1 MRLVIGSLFVVS
13 SVLFAADTNGY
24 IKARGKPGNAG
35 VFVDGKYLGPAS
47 RFTVPEKYQV
57 EPGERTV
64 EFRDPRYEDF
74 STKVSVTAGKT
85 AKIKYSLKPVEPAKG
100 PFGRLRFGGGE
111 AESFISVTAGD
122 TSPVYVNDKFWGHI
136 DEFNNLGSGM
146 LLPPGSYNIK
156 VSSPIF
162 GEINQQVTI
171 EANKLTIIP
180 LTKK

>member
-1 MRLVIGSLFVVS
+1 MRLVIASLLLAS
-13 SVLFAADTNGY
+13 TALYAADTNGY

-47 RFTVPEKYQV
+47 RFTVPEKYPV

-74 STKVSVTAGKT
+74 STKVTVTVGKT
-85 AKIKYSLKPVEPAKG
+85 SKIKYSLKEVPPPTG
-100 PFGRLRFGGGE
+100 PFGRVRFGGGE

-122 TSPVYVNDKFWGHI
+122 TSPVFVNDKFWGHI

-146 LLPPGSYNIK
+146 LLPAGTYNIRC
-156 VSSPIF
+156 SSAIF

-171 EANKLTIIP
+171 EANKLTVIP
-180 LTKK
+180 LQKK

>member
-1 MRLVIGSLFVVS
+1 MRLLIGSLLLAS
-13 SVLFAADTNGY
+13 ITLYAADTNGY

-47 RFTVPEKYQV
+47 RFTVPEKYPV

-64 EFRDPRYEDF
+64 IFRDPRYEEF
-74 STKVSVTAGKT
+74 TTKVTVTAGKT
-85 AKIKYSLKPVEPAKG
+85 TKIKYSMKAVEPAKG

-111 AESFISVTAGD
+111 PESFISVTAGD
-122 TSPVYVNDKFWGHI
+122 TSAVYINDAFWGHI

-146 LLPPGSYNIK
+146 LLPAGQYTVK

-171 EANKLTIIP
+171 EPNKLTIIP
-180 LTKK
+180 LHKK